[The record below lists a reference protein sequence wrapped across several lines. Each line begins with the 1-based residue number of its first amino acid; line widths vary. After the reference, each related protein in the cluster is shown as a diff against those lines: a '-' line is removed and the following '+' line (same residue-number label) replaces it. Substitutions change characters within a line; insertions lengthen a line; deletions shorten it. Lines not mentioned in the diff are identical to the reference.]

1 MQKVLCG
8 FINYQAVLKNGFLIL
23 KGSTGKAGGQTSCA
37 FLISPPSVSSKGHL
51 LKLENVEHSRRGEH
65 SWSADIIMT
74 TLAGLQGPKQKGLL
88 FLKWEKEARV
98 F

>member
-8 FINYQAVLKNGFLIL
+8 FINYQVVLKNGFLIL

-37 FLISPPSVSSKGHL
+37 FLISAPSVSSKGHL
-51 LKLENVEHSRRGEH
+51 LKLENVAHSRRHEH